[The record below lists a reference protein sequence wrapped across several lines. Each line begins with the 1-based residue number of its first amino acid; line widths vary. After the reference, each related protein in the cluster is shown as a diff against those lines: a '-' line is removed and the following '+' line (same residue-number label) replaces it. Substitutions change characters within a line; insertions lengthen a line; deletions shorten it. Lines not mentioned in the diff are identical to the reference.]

1 MPFILRSNLISFVL
15 DLLFN
20 AGLAIFCLAHFRI
33 SPELRTEALLLWLA
47 VYVPRTVIFFAY
59 RVYKMYPMHI
69 WLKAESEADET
80 IIREAARSAYESPL
94 KTNIFY
100 TFTFFAL
107 YGIYSFALWQNP
119 QIVISTEALV
129 AGGFLSVGVG
139 LGAFTLGYPL
149 NMVVTGPIASRL
161 SLVMRQ
167 RGWEQPYAA
176 LPLRSRV
183 LILAVCLTGV
193 PCFMM
198 LSLHAMYI
206 SDGLTGATHQEL
218 GALAILCLLMALWAL
233 LSAVLFNLTISRPVN
248 AVKEAVDGIFS
259 GESAQDISR
268 VPVSYPDELGT
279 LARGINRML
288 DQLAESNK
296 KLELQMSELE
306 NANDSLTR
314 ATKVKGEFLA
324 SMSHEL
330 RTPLNAIIGF
340 SKILLRKTK
349 DKVSERQFRNLELIN
364 KSGKQLL
371 SLVND
376 ILDFEKIEAG
386 RLNIIPEEIDCLEF
400 KNRLLE
406 SLEPRIKEAEMEL
419 EVVVVEPPM
428 ILWTDADRLFQI
440 LSNFV
445 VNSIKYAGRGKVVV
459 RFERVEGEIECSVT
473 DEGPGISREEQQNIF
488 DSFMQLSG
496 GKGGVGLGLAI
507 VARLTALMG
516 GRVDITS
523 EPGRGAKFS
532 LYLPA
537 SYEMGDMGLGRLQP
551 TGDGPDILVVDDQP
565 DFLEL
570 MHGEL
575 TEAGFRVHLARSG
588 ETALEALKELKPAAI
603 LLDIVMPGMGGWET
617 LRQIRSRP
625 ETSKIPVVISS
636 VLDDTPVGVELGIHG
651 WLTKPVQ
658 GNELQELLGSLNPG
672 KKVLVVDDDEATR
685 DMLGQVLEG
694 MKIVSM
700 AAGSGGEAL
709 SFISHDKEIGAVI
722 LDLGLPDMDGFEVLE
737 KLRALPG
744 GQSLPVV
751 AYTGRELTKLESERL
766 QASLARVVEKHA
778 SNSVTKVVKAVTRG
792 LND

>member
-1 MPFILRSNLISFVL
+1 M
-15 DLLFN
+15 
-20 AGLAIFCLAHFRI
+20 
-33 SPELRTEALLLWLA
+33 LWLA